1 MDLIVHL
8 FAALRERAGA
18 SEITLRGL
26 PDALDVAG
34 LKREIERRHPELGS
48 LAHVAGVVGTDYVI
62 DSHRIDARDQVSLLP
77 PVSGG
82 APSTDR
88 EPPQKCDGASQARE
102 RRDGAR

>member
-1 MDLIVHL
+1 MDLTVHL

-34 LKREIERRHPELGS
+34 LKREIERRHPEMGS

-62 DSHRIDARDQVSLLP
+62 DSHRIGARDRVSLLP

-82 APSTDR
+82 APSTDAQAADARQRRSDACTRR
-88 EPPQKCDGASQARE
+88 EGPR
-102 RRDGAR
+102 